1 MTELTR
7 IEQRADTATK
17 LAAFPINLYDIRSQV
32 RLLLGE
38 VQRYGFFNE
47 YTNHNFEHVE
57 SMLRMA
63 EWIIPDQAKEK
74 LQPADYLL
82 LTLSIYFHDL
92 GLLISQNEFNNRS
105 KNTAYQQYIREQSEN
120 LQNQDYNAKL
130 ETLSPEMRERVN
142 YQEFVRLTHGTRVK
156 EWILGKDRSDEF
168 SAEIKDAIQDLVG
181 KLDIVIRRDLA
192 LLCESH
198 TIDDIADTHKY
209 KVSMPYGNTAGETAN
224 LQYIAIILRTVDLF
238 QITQGRAPSILFKVI
253 NPQDPI
259 SQIEWQKQ
267 GAVRTVRAAPG
278 VDRDGNASKNAVSD
292 TIEIH
297 ARFEISDGFFGLTSY
312 IAYAKSQLQAC
323 QEALKQSAK
332 LLADP
337 PTFPWK
343 HIDESGIEAEG
354 FLTKAFGF
362 KLDQQKILDLLTGHT
377 LYNDSDVVVRELTQ
391 NALDAVRL
399 QADILKQSST
409 SFGKIEILWNSQE
422 RTLEVR
428 DNGTG
433 MTQEVIEA
441 HLLKVGS
448 SRYQDAKFR
457 EEHPEFSSISRFGI
471 GVLSAF
477 MVADQVEITTCSTEE
492 NEARQISLRS
502 VHGKYLIKLLDKTS
516 ARDQIGV
523 YPHGSKV
530 RLTLRPT
537 AKIGDVLEIAKT
549 WLVFPRC
556 TVSVKIDNEDEVLV
570 GYDSPKEAIEHQIST
585 HNLFRH
591 PERIEVREVSE
602 EGVTLAY
609 AVFMD
614 ELYKDWNFILK
625 DRHSRLDPEEN
636 RSFVGTCIEGVGV
649 EFNSPGFRSPGI
661 FAIANIVGKSAPKT
675 NVARSAIEDT
685 PEYRDSLKS
694 IYNLYS
700 RHIDNEITRLS
711 QTKEYS
717 LSRAVEQA
725 PYIAA
730 PLISEESDPV
740 RQNLLD
746 EELDKI
752 PFILNEEK
760 GLRTKIS
767 FKRLCELNSFWTT
780 RSSLNSSVEF
790 FVREASNDISA
801 SMILKTLQDGQTE
814 LPDGALFCNFG
825 NIPYL
830 EKRIRKNFEP
840 VLLHANEHARRL
852 TIRWD
857 KIGTEPRWLTSREL
871 LNQVTANDRRFYSL
885 TNIHRERRGIDAR
898 PSSFAIGEIEVEN
911 LDEYSDVYADKHVF
925 LHPND
930 KISILLKSIWQ
941 EKKIDSD
948 KRVLSYLF
956 ILELLRGYGATKENI
971 TADTLERLIMNNN
984 LEFTEEYIHIPE
996 LVEAIQLSKYKSF
1009 NPFAW
1014 RRRSG
1019 LEDN

>member
-1 MTELTR
+1 MEELSK
-7 IEQRADTATK
+7 IEQRANLATK
-17 LAAFPINLYDIRSQV
+17 LAAFPINLYEIRSQLK
-32 RLLLGE
+32 LLLGE

-47 YTNHNFEHVE
+47 YTNHNFEHVQ
-57 SMLRMA
+57 SMLEMA
-63 EWIIPDQAKEK
+63 EWIIPDQAKDK

-92 GLLISQNEFNNRS
+92 GLLISQNEFNNRG
-105 KNTAYQQYIREQSEN
+105 KNTAYQRYIREQSEN
-120 LQNQDYNAKL
+120 TQDQDYNAKL
-130 ETLSPEMRERVN
+130 LSLSPEMRERIN
-142 YQEFVRLTHGTRVK
+142 YQEFVRFTHGTRVK
-156 EWILGKDRSDEF
+156 EWILGKDRSDET
-168 SAEIKDAIQDLVG
+168 SAEIKEAIQELVG

-198 TIDDIADTHKY
+198 TIDDISDTHKY

-224 LQYIAIILRTVDLF
+224 LQYIAIILRTVDIF
-238 QITQGRAPSILFKVI
+238 QITKGRAPSVLFKII

-267 GAVRTVRAAPG
+267 GAVRTVRSAPG
-278 VDRDGNASKNAVSD
+278 IDRDGNASKNAISD

-297 ARFEISDGFFGLTSY
+297 ARFEVSDGFFGLTSY

-337 PTFPWK
+337 PIFPWK

-354 FLTKAFGF
+354 FLTRAFGF

-399 QADILKQSST
+399 QSNIIKESSN
-409 SFGKIEILWNSQE
+409 SFGKIEIIWNSKV

-457 EEHPEFSSISRFGI
+457 EEYPEFSSISRFGI

-502 VHGKYLIKLLDKTS
+502 VHGKYLIKLLDKTA
-516 ARDQIGV
+516 ARDEIGV
-523 YPHGSKV
+523 YPHGSRV

-556 TVSVKIDNEDEVLV
+556 SVSVKIDNEDEVFV
-570 GYDSPKEAIEHQIST
+570 GYSSPKEAIEHQIRT
-585 HNLFRH
+585 QNLFRH

-602 EGVTLAY
+602 DGVTLAY
-609 AVFMD
+609 AVFRD
-614 ELYKDWNFILK
+614 ELYNDWNFILR
-625 DRHSRLDPEEN
+625 DRHSRIDPEEN

-649 EFNSPGFRSPGI
+649 EFNSPGFRNPGI
-661 FAIANIVGKSAPKT
+661 FAIANITGKSAPKT

-685 PEYRDSLKS
+685 PEYRDSLKK
-694 IYNLYS
+694 IYNLYT

-711 QTKEYS
+711 KTKEYS

-730 PLISEESDPV
+730 PLTSEESDPI

-746 EELDKI
+746 EELDKV
-752 PFILNEEK
+752 PFILNEEA

-767 FKRLCELNSFWTT
+767 FKRLCEINSFWTT

-790 FVREASNDISA
+790 FVREASNDITA
-801 SMILKTLQDGQTE
+801 SMILETLQDGLAE
-814 LPDGALFCNFG
+814 LPEGALFCNFG

-830 EKRIRKNFEP
+830 EKRIRKSFEP
-840 VLLHANEHARRL
+840 TFLHANEYARRL
-852 TIRWD
+852 TMRWE
-857 KIGTEPRWLTSREL
+857 KIDTEPRWINSREL
-871 LNQVTANDRRFYSL
+871 LNQVALNDRRFYSL
-885 TNIHRERRGIDAR
+885 ASIHRERRGIDAR
-898 PSSFAIGEIEVEN
+898 PSSFAVGEIEVEN
-911 LDEYSDVYADKHVF
+911 LDEYSDVYADKQIYF
-925 LHPND
+925 HPND
-930 KISILLKSIWQ
+930 EIAILLKNTWQ
-941 EKKIDSD
+941 EKNIDSE
-948 KRVLSYLF
+948 KTVLSYLA
-956 ILELLRGYGATKENI
+956 ILELLRSYGVSKEVI
-971 TADTLERLIMNNN
+971 TADTFERIIMNNN
-984 LEFTEEYIHIPE
+984 LEFTEEYIDIPA
-996 LVEAIQLSKYKSF
+996 LVEAIHLSKFKSF

-1014 RRRSG
+1014 RRRMG